1 MVGVVPKLPLPFL
14 VSAPILASTETHTPQ
29 SHRGLTRQHKN
40 IPMHTAH
47 RLVIEDS
54 EGPEVT
60 LQVLSDSLLQV
71 TLRSK
76 LYLSL
81 QRWVCAGWVCAG
93 WVCAGRV
100 CAGWVCAFSPPLA
113 APGSLLRK
121 ASKSLLPVSP

>member
-14 VSAPILASTETHTPQ
+14 VSARILTDTDTHSPQ

-40 IPMHTAH
+40 TPRHTAH

-71 TLRSK
+71 TLGSK

-81 QRWVCAGWVCAG
+81 QG
-93 WVCAGRV
+93 
-100 CAGWVCAFSPPLA
+100 
-113 APGSLLRK
+113 
-121 ASKSLLPVSP
+121 

>member
-1 MVGVVPKLPLPFL
+1 MGFSRQEYWGGLPFPFPEDLLDPGMEPGSPAFQAILYCLSHQGSPEGHGRVCPKAAPPLPM
-14 VSAPILASTETHTPQ
+14 SAPILANTETHTPQ

-54 EGPEVT
+54 KGPEVT

-81 QRWVCAGWVCAG
+81 QR
-93 WVCAGRV
+93 
-100 CAGWVCAFSPPLA
+100 
-113 APGSLLRK
+113 
-121 ASKSLLPVSP
+121 